1 MHDQLQGRPL
11 LQSSPPPLC
20 FGILQPFVLDNWPW
34 DYGILGLD
42 ALWQVVMISDSDHVC
57 LYPQLPRIAS
67 ASPTMTS
74 ATAIARGQTGLCRVD
89 GKPGDQQVFL

>member
-34 DYGILGLD
+34 DYGILEQNLENLRRNCY
-42 ALWQVVMISDSDHVC
+42 APHIMCKTNVL
-57 LYPQLPRIAS
+57 R
-67 ASPTMTS
+67 SPGAQPCVPS
-74 ATAIARGQTGLCRVD
+74 KATFPIVR
-89 GKPGDQQVFL
+89 